1 MRYWQQISPAAVIW
15 VNKADIE
22 RLLRI
27 NLKVSFVVEEL
38 IRFPGLKNRTDV
50 YSGIY
55 CFAIVQQYFYRA
67 LQSRLYNLCRL
78 QGVPQLSIQS
88 GSWLLPLKERRGVN
102 MFYGCFNW
110 SLLDNE

>member
-1 MRYWQQISPAAVIW
+1 M
-15 VNKADIE
+15 
-22 RLLRI
+22 
-27 NLKVSFVVEEL
+27 FTEE
-38 IRFPGLKNRTDV
+38 F
-50 YSGIY
+50 
-55 CFAIVQQYFYRA
+55 IVLQLSSNIYRA